1 MASSINFLSVSE
13 KDAVVSAI
21 RAAEATTSGE
31 IRIHIDDRCDEEVLD
46 RAVKV
51 FHHLRMDKTVFRNG
65 VLIYIAVRDRQFA
78 VIGDEAIHKKVDD
91 DFWKDISH
99 QLHNSFKNEQAFQ
112 GILNAIETIGKTL
125 STYFPDIDK
134 LDRNELPDDISYE

>member
-1 MASSINFLSVSE
+1 MASAKNFLSDAE
-13 KDAVVSAI
+13 KDAIVSAI
-21 RAAEATTSGE
+21 RTAEATTSGE
-31 IRIHIDDRCDEEVLD
+31 IRVRLDDRCDEDVLD

-65 VLIYIAVRDRQFA
+65 VLIYIAVRDKQFA
-78 VIGDEAIHKKVDD
+78 IIGDDAINKKVDD
-91 DFWKDISH
+91 DFWKNVSH
-99 QLHNSFKNEQAFQ
+99 QLHTDFKNEQPQQ
-112 GILNAIETIGKTL
+112 GILKAIETIGKTL